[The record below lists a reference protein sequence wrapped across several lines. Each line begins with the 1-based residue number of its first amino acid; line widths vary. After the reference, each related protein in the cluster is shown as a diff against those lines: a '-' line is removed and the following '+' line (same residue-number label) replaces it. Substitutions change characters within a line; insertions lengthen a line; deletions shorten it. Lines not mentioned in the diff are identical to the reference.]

1 MREDTKKAILPPAD
15 ASRSEYCRDTRMNWA
30 MAGIAILAFEIFI
43 AIYVKGGF
51 IRYYLGDVLAAAML
65 YAFGRAA
72 FRLPP
77 KALALAIFV
86 LSLVIE
92 TAQYFKVLEILGIQ
106 NSLLRII
113 FGGTFDWTDII
124 CYAIGCVLA
133 YASENLIGNEH
144 AIYSKIRI
152 FRRKRLPKN
161 FNEILRNGNEKKIK
175 EVFQIRDINATDKDG
190 NTILHML
197 HADKNIKK
205 KDPNSPYAYMGANL
219 IEWIIMQGGDIN
231 AKNKK
236 GETPLRNFMW
246 YVYKNLKPHQKL
258 IIIAHP
264 GYYFYKYAKEM
275 NEVLNTD
282 FSVMCNYIYYM
293 LPRVSKYVINPEQ
306 KLMFGLYHMQLETSG
321 DLDKMT
327 PFIIYNTIPKSPDEE
342 TDVWRRFGKKLK
354 YLYVPEYP
362 TDMEKYDPQEYS
374 KFTYDFWM
382 KFLRQKDS
390 VQYKMI
396 SAAENLYWRWDDDGE
411 YGRWNLWDNEYTDKA
426 AVEVKKYFKLGYRL
440 DELNDDALDKMFY
453 DLRKSWSAED
463 VGKFRYLFVLWL
475 LKNPEPFFE
484 DEI

>member
-1 MREDTKKAILPPAD
+1 
-15 ASRSEYCRDTRMNWA
+15 MNWA
-30 MAGIAILAFEIFI
+30 MMGIAILAFEIFI
-43 AIYVKGGF
+43 AIYVKSGF

-77 KALALAIFV
+77 KILALAVFA

-92 TAQYFKVLEILGIQ
+92 IAQYFKVFEILGVQ
-106 NSLLRII
+106 NSILRII

-124 CYAIGCVLA
+124 CYAIGCALA
-133 YASENLIGNEH
+133 YVSESI
-144 AIYSKIRI
+144 IYDKARLW
-152 FRRKRLPKN
+152 RRKRLPKN
-161 FNEILRNGNEKKIK
+161 FNEILQSGDEEKIK
-175 EVFQIRDINATDKDG
+175 AVFQALDINATDKDG

-197 HADKNIKK
+197 HADKDIKK
-205 KDPNSPYAYMGANL
+205 KDLNSPYVYMGANL

-258 IIIAHP
+258 IIVGKQDYTSWEYMKQAGEIV
-264 GYYFYKYAKEM
+264 
-275 NEVLNTD
+275 NID
-282 FSVMCNYIYYM
+282 FGIMYNYIYNL
-293 LPRVSKYVINPEQ
+293 LPKKSQ
-306 KLMFGLYHMQLETSG
+306 
-321 DLDKMT
+321 
-327 PFIIYNTIPKSPDEE
+327 IYI
-342 TDVWRRFGKKLK
+342 WRRFGKKLE

-396 SAAENLYWRWDDDGE
+396 HAVTNLYWHWDYNGEYGSWILWDDD
-411 YGRWNLWDNEYTDKA
+411 YTDEA
-426 AVEVKKYFKLGYRL
+426 AVEIKKYFKLGNRL
-440 DELNDDALDKMFY
+440 DELNDDVLDKMFY
-453 DLRKSWSAED
+453 DLRKSWRAED
-463 VGKFRYLFVLWL
+463 VGKLRYLFVLWL
-475 LKNPEPFFE
+475 LKNPEPFLE

>member
-1 MREDTKKAILPPAD
+1 MREDTKKAILSPTD
-15 ASRSEYCRDTRMNWA
+15 ASRSEYCWDARMNWA
-30 MAGIAILAFEIFI
+30 MTGIAILAFEIFI
-43 AIYVKGGF
+43 AIYAKDGF

-77 KALALAIFV
+77 KILALAVFT

-92 TAQYFKVLEILGIQ
+92 ITQYFKVLEILGVQ
-106 NSLLRII
+106 NYALWII

-133 YASENLIGNEH
+133 YASENFIGSEH
-144 AIYSKIRI
+144 AIYNEIRI

-161 FNEILRNGNEKKIK
+161 FNEILQSGDDEKVKA
-175 EVFQIRDINATDKDG
+175 VFEIYDINATDKDG

-197 HADKNIKK
+197 HSNKDIKK
-205 KDPNSPYAYMGANL
+205 KGPNSPYAYADANL
-219 IEWIIMQGGDIN
+219 IEWIIIQGGDIN

-236 GETPLRNFMW
+236 GETPLRNFMR
-246 YVYKNLKPHQKL
+246 YVYKILKPHQKL
-258 IIIAHP
+258 VIV
-264 GYYFYKYAKEM
+264 GKQDYASREYIKQAG
-275 NEVLNTD
+275 EVVNID
-282 FSVMCNYIYYM
+282 FGIMYNYIYNL
-293 LPRVSKYVINPEQ
+293 LPEKSQ
-306 KLMFGLYHMQLETSG
+306 
-321 DLDKMT
+321 
-327 PFIIYNTIPKSPDEE
+327 IYI
-342 TDVWRRFGKKLK
+342 WRRFGKRLE

-382 KFLRQKDS
+382 KFLMQKDS

-396 SAAENLYWRWDDDGE
+396 SATENLYWRWDDDGE
-411 YGRWNLWDNEYTDKA
+411 YGRLNLWDDEYTDKA
-426 AVEVKKYFKLGYRL
+426 AIEVKKYFKLGNRL
-440 DELNDDALDKMFY
+440 DELNDDALDEMFY
-453 DLRKSWSAED
+453 DLRKSWRAED
-463 VGKFRYLFVLWL
+463 VGKFKYLFVLWL

>member
-1 MREDTKKAILPPAD
+1 MREDTKKAILSPTD
-15 ASRSEYCRDTRMNWA
+15 ASRSEYCWDARMNWA
-30 MAGIAILAFEIFI
+30 MMGIAILAFEICI
-43 AIYVKGGF
+43 AIYAKDGF

-77 KALALAIFV
+77 KILALAVFT

-92 TAQYFKVLEILGIQ
+92 IAQYFKVLEILGVQ
-106 NSLLRII
+106 NYALWII

-124 CYAIGCVLA
+124 YYAIGCVLA
-133 YASENLIGNEH
+133 YASENFIGSEH
-144 AIYSKIRI
+144 AIYNEIRI

-161 FNEILRNGNEKKIK
+161 FNEILQSGDDEKVKA
-175 EVFQIRDINATDKDG
+175 VFEIYDINATDKDG

-197 HADKNIKK
+197 HANKDIKK
-205 KDPNSPYAYMGANL
+205 KDPNSPYAYVDANL

-258 IIIAHP
+258 VIV
-264 GYYFYKYAKEM
+264 GKQDYASREYIKQAG
-275 NEVLNTD
+275 EVVNID
-282 FSVMCNYIYYM
+282 FGIMYNYIYNL
-293 LPRVSKYVINPEQ
+293 LPEKSQ
-306 KLMFGLYHMQLETSG
+306 
-321 DLDKMT
+321 
-327 PFIIYNTIPKSPDEE
+327 IYI
-342 TDVWRRFGKKLK
+342 WRRFGKRLE

-374 KFTYDFWM
+374 EFTYNFWM

-396 SAAENLYWRWDDDGE
+396 HAATNLYRYWDYNGEYGSWILWDDD
-411 YGRWNLWDNEYTDKA
+411 YTDEA
-426 AVEVKKYFKLGYRL
+426 AAKIKKYFKLGNRL
-440 DELNDDALDKMFY
+440 EELNDDALDEMFY
-453 DLRKSWSAED
+453 DLRKSWHAED

>member
-1 MREDTKKAILPPAD
+1 MREDTKKAILSPTD
-15 ASRSEYCRDTRMNWA
+15 ASRSEYCWDARMNWA
-30 MAGIAILAFEIFI
+30 MTGIAILAFEICI
-43 AIYVKGGF
+43 AIYAKDGF

-77 KALALAIFV
+77 KILALTVFT

-92 TAQYFKVLEILGIQ
+92 ITQYFKVLEILGVQ
-106 NSLLRII
+106 NYALWII

-133 YASENLIGNEH
+133 YASENFIGSEH
-144 AIYSKIRI
+144 AIYNEIRI
-152 FRRKRLPKN
+152 FRRKRLPKK
-161 FNEILRNGNEKKIK
+161 FNEILQSGDDEKVKA
-175 EVFQIRDINATDKDG
+175 VFEIYDINATDKDG

-197 HADKNIKK
+197 HANKDIKK
-205 KDPNSPYAYMGANL
+205 KGPNSPYAYADANL

-258 IIIAHP
+258 VIV
-264 GYYFYKYAKEM
+264 GKQDYASREYIKQAG
-275 NEVLNTD
+275 EVVNID
-282 FSVMCNYIYYM
+282 FGIMYNYIYNL
-293 LPRVSKYVINPEQ
+293 LPEKSQ
-306 KLMFGLYHMQLETSG
+306 
-321 DLDKMT
+321 
-327 PFIIYNTIPKSPDEE
+327 IYI
-342 TDVWRRFGKKLK
+342 WRRFGKRLE

-374 KFTYDFWM
+374 EFTYNFWM

-396 SAAENLYWRWDDDGE
+396 HAATNLYWYWDYNGE
-411 YGRWNLWDNEYTDKA
+411 YGRWNSWDDEYTDKA
-426 AVEVKKYFKLGYRL
+426 AAEIKKYFKLGNRL
-440 DELNDDALDKMFY
+440 EELNDEALDEMFY
-453 DLRKSWSAED
+453 DLRKSWHAED
-463 VGKFRYLFVLWL
+463 VGKLRYLFVLWL

>member
-1 MREDTKKAILPPAD
+1 MREDTKKAILSPTD
-15 ASRSEYCRDTRMNWA
+15 ASRSEYCWDARMNWA
-30 MAGIAILAFEIFI
+30 MTGIAILAFEIFI
-43 AIYVKGGF
+43 AIYAKDGF

-77 KALALAIFV
+77 KILALAVFT

-92 TAQYFKVLEILGIQ
+92 IAQYFKVLEILGVQ
-106 NSLLRII
+106 NYALWII

-133 YASENLIGNEH
+133 YASENFIGSEH
-144 AIYSKIRI
+144 AIYNEIRI

-161 FNEILRNGNEKKIK
+161 FNEILQSGDDEKIK
-175 EVFQIRDINATDKDG
+175 AVFEIYDINATDKDG

-197 HADKNIKK
+197 HVNKDIKEK
-205 KDPNSPYAYMGANL
+205 GPNSPYAYADANL

-236 GETPLRNFMW
+236 GETPLRNFMR

-258 IIIAHP
+258 VIVGKQDYVSREYIKQA
-264 GYYFYKYAKEM
+264 G
-275 NEVLNTD
+275 EVVNID
-282 FSVMCNYIYYM
+282 FGIMYNYIYNL
-293 LPRVSKYVINPEQ
+293 LPEKSQ
-306 KLMFGLYHMQLETSG
+306 
-321 DLDKMT
+321 
-327 PFIIYNTIPKSPDEE
+327 IYI
-342 TDVWRRFGKKLK
+342 WRRFGKRLE

-362 TDMEKYDPQEYS
+362 TDMERYDPQEYS
-374 KFTYDFWM
+374 EFTYNFWM

-396 SAAENLYWRWDDDGE
+396 HAATNLYRYWDYNGE
-411 YGRWNLWDNEYTDKA
+411 YGSWILWDGEYTDKA
-426 AVEVKKYFKLGYRL
+426 AAEIKKYFKLGNRL
-440 DELNDDALDKMFY
+440 EELNDDALDEMFY
-453 DLRKSWSAED
+453 DLRKSWHAED

>member
-1 MREDTKKAILPPAD
+1 MREDTKKAILSPTD
-15 ASRSEYCRDTRMNWA
+15 ASRSEYCWDARMNWA
-30 MAGIAILAFEIFI
+30 MTGIAILAFEIFI
-43 AIYVKGGF
+43 AIYAKDGF

-77 KALALAIFV
+77 KILALAVFT

-92 TAQYFKVLEILGIQ
+92 IAQYFKVLEILGVQ
-106 NSLLRII
+106 NYALWII

-133 YASENLIGNEH
+133 YASENFIGSEH
-144 AIYSKIRI
+144 AIYNEIRI

-161 FNEILRNGNEKKIK
+161 FNEILQSGDDEKIK
-175 EVFQIRDINATDKDG
+175 AVFEIYDINATDKDG

-197 HADKNIKK
+197 HANKDIKK
-205 KDPNSPYAYMGANL
+205 KDPNSPYAYVDANL

-236 GETPLRNFMW
+236 GETPLRNFMR

-258 IIIAHP
+258 VIV
-264 GYYFYKYAKEM
+264 GKQDYASREYIKQAG
-275 NEVLNTD
+275 EVVNID
-282 FSVMCNYIYYM
+282 FGIMYNYIYNL
-293 LPRVSKYVINPEQ
+293 LPEKSQ
-306 KLMFGLYHMQLETSG
+306 
-321 DLDKMT
+321 
-327 PFIIYNTIPKSPDEE
+327 IYI
-342 TDVWRRFGKKLK
+342 WRRFGKRLE

-374 KFTYDFWM
+374 EFTYDFWM

-396 SAAENLYWRWDDDGE
+396 HAATNLYRYWDYNGE
-411 YGRWNLWDNEYTDKA
+411 YGSWILWDGEYTDKA
-426 AVEVKKYFKLGYRL
+426 AAEIKKYFKLGNRL
-440 DELNDDALDKMFY
+440 EELNDDALDEMFY
-453 DLRKSWSAED
+453 DLRKSWHAED

>member
-1 MREDTKKAILPPAD
+1 MREDTKKAILSPTD
-15 ASRSEYCRDTRMNWA
+15 ASRSEYCWDARMNWV
-30 MAGIAILAFEIFI
+30 MIGIAILAFEICI
-43 AIYVKGGF
+43 AIYAKDGF

-77 KALALAIFV
+77 KILALAVFTI
-86 LSLVIE
+86 SLVIE
-92 TAQYFKVLEILGIQ
+92 IAQYFKVLEILGVQ
-106 NSLLRII
+106 NYALWII

-133 YASENLIGNEH
+133 YVSENFIGSEH
-144 AIYSKIRI
+144 AIYNEIRI

-161 FNEILRNGNEKKIK
+161 FNEILQSGDNEKIK
-175 EVFQIRDINATDKDG
+175 AVFEIYDINATDKDG

-197 HADKNIKK
+197 HANKDIKK
-205 KDPNSPYAYMGANL
+205 KDPNSPYAYADANL
-219 IEWIIMQGGDIN
+219 IEWIIMQGGNIN

-258 IIIAHP
+258 VIVGKQDYTSREYIKQA
-264 GYYFYKYAKEM
+264 G
-275 NEVLNTD
+275 EVVNID
-282 FSVMCNYIYYM
+282 FGIMYNYIYNL
-293 LPRVSKYVINPEQ
+293 LPEKSQ
-306 KLMFGLYHMQLETSG
+306 
-321 DLDKMT
+321 
-327 PFIIYNTIPKSPDEE
+327 IYI
-342 TDVWRRFGKKLK
+342 WRRFGKRLE

-374 KFTYDFWM
+374 EFTYDFWM

-396 SAAENLYWRWDDDGE
+396 HAATNLYWYWDYNGE
-411 YGRWNLWDNEYTDKA
+411 YGRWNSWDDEYTDKA
-426 AVEVKKYFKLGYRL
+426 AAEIKKYFKLGNRL
-440 DELNDDALDKMFY
+440 EELNDEALDKMFY
-453 DLRKSWSAED
+453 NLRKSWHAED
-463 VGKFRYLFVLWL
+463 VGKLRYLFVLWL
-475 LKNPEPFFE
+475 LKNPEPFFQ

>member
-1 MREDTKKAILPPAD
+1 MREDTKKAILSPTD
-15 ASRSEYCRDTRMNWA
+15 ASRSEYCWDARMNWA
-30 MAGIAILAFEIFI
+30 MTGIAILAFEICI
-43 AIYVKGGF
+43 AIYAKDGF
-51 IRYYLGDVLAAAML
+51 IRYYIGDVLVAAML

-77 KALALAIFV
+77 KILALAVFT

-92 TAQYFKVLEILGIQ
+92 ISQYFKVLEILGVQ
-106 NSLLRII
+106 NYALWII

-124 CYAIGCVLA
+124 CYAIGCFLA
-133 YASENLIGNEH
+133 YASENFIGSEH
-144 AIYSKIRI
+144 AIYNEIRI

-161 FNEILRNGNEKKIK
+161 FNEILQSGDDEKIK
-175 EVFQIRDINATDKDG
+175 AVFEIYDINATDKDG

-197 HADKNIKK
+197 HANKDIKK
-205 KDPNSPYAYMGANL
+205 KGPNSPYAYADANL

-258 IIIAHP
+258 VIV
-264 GYYFYKYAKEM
+264 GKQDYASREYIKQAG
-275 NEVLNTD
+275 EVVNID
-282 FSVMCNYIYYM
+282 FGIMYNYIYNL
-293 LPRVSKYVINPEQ
+293 LPEKSQ
-306 KLMFGLYHMQLETSG
+306 
-321 DLDKMT
+321 
-327 PFIIYNTIPKSPDEE
+327 IYI
-342 TDVWRRFGKKLK
+342 WRRFGKRLE

-374 KFTYDFWM
+374 EFTYDFWM

-396 SAAENLYWRWDDDGE
+396 HAATNLYRYWDYNGE
-411 YGRWNLWDNEYTDKA
+411 YGRSWDDEYTDKA
-426 AVEVKKYFKLGYRL
+426 AVEIKKYFKLGNRL
-440 DELNDDALDKMFY
+440 EELNDDALDKMFY
-453 DLRKSWSAED
+453 NLRKSWHAED
-463 VGKFRYLFVLWL
+463 VGKLRYLFVLWL

>member
-1 MREDTKKAILPPAD
+1 MREDTKKAILSPTD
-15 ASRSEYCRDTRMNWA
+15 ASRSEYCWDARMNWA
-30 MAGIAILAFEIFI
+30 MTGIAILAFEIFI
-43 AIYVKGGF
+43 AIYAKDGF

-77 KALALAIFV
+77 KILALAVFT

-92 TAQYFKVLEILGIQ
+92 IAQYFKVLEILGVQ
-106 NSLLRII
+106 NYALWII

-133 YASENLIGNEH
+133 YASENFIGSEH
-144 AIYSKIRI
+144 AIYNEIRI

-161 FNEILRNGNEKKIK
+161 FNEILQSGDDEKIK
-175 EVFQIRDINATDKDG
+175 AVFEIYDINATDKDG

-197 HADKNIKK
+197 HANKDIKK
-205 KDPNSPYAYMGANL
+205 KGPNSPYAYADANL

-236 GETPLRNFMW
+236 GETPLRNFMR

-258 IIIAHP
+258 VIV
-264 GYYFYKYAKEM
+264 GKQDYASREYIKQAA
-275 NEVLNTD
+275 EVVNID
-282 FSVMCNYIYYM
+282 FGIMYNYIYNL
-293 LPRVSKYVINPEQ
+293 LPEKSQ
-306 KLMFGLYHMQLETSG
+306 
-321 DLDKMT
+321 
-327 PFIIYNTIPKSPDEE
+327 IYI
-342 TDVWRRFGKKLK
+342 WRRFGKRLE

-362 TDMEKYDPQEYS
+362 TDMERYDPQEYS
-374 KFTYDFWM
+374 EFTYNFWM

-396 SAAENLYWRWDDDGE
+396 HAATNLYRYWDYNGE
-411 YGRWNLWDNEYTDKA
+411 YGRSWDDEYTDKA
-426 AVEVKKYFKLGYRL
+426 AVEIKKYFKLGNRL
-440 DELNDDALDKMFY
+440 EELNDEALDKMFY
-453 DLRKSWSAED
+453 DLRKSWHAED
-463 VGKFRYLFVLWL
+463 VGKLRYLFVLWL

>member
-1 MREDTKKAILPPAD
+1 MVKLREDTKKAILSPTD
-15 ASRSEYCRDTRMNWA
+15 ASRSEYCWDARMNWA
-30 MAGIAILAFEIFI
+30 MTGIAILAFEIFI
-43 AIYVKGGF
+43 AIYAKDGF
-51 IRYYLGDVLAAAML
+51 TRYYLGDVLAAAML

-77 KALALAIFV
+77 KILALAVFT

-92 TAQYFKVLEILGIQ
+92 IVQYFKVLEILGVQ
-106 NSLLRII
+106 NYALWII

-133 YASENLIGNEH
+133 YVSENFIGSEH
-144 AIYSKIRI
+144 AIYNEIRI

-161 FNEILRNGNEKKIK
+161 FNEILQSGNNEKIK
-175 EVFQIRDINATDKDG
+175 AVFEIYDINATDKDG

-197 HADKNIKK
+197 HANKDIKK
-205 KDPNSPYAYMGANL
+205 KDPNSPYAYADANL
-219 IEWIIMQGGDIN
+219 IEWIIMQGGNIN

-258 IIIAHP
+258 VIVGKQDYTSREYIKQA
-264 GYYFYKYAKEM
+264 G
-275 NEVLNTD
+275 EVVNID
-282 FSVMCNYIYYM
+282 FGIMYNYIYNL
-293 LPRVSKYVINPEQ
+293 LPEKSK
-306 KLMFGLYHMQLETSG
+306 
-321 DLDKMT
+321 
-327 PFIIYNTIPKSPDEE
+327 IYI
-342 TDVWRRFGKKLK
+342 WRRFGKRLE

-374 KFTYDFWM
+374 EFTYNFWM

-396 SAAENLYWRWDDDGE
+396 HAATNLYRYWDYNGE
-411 YGRWNLWDNEYTDKA
+411 YGRSWDDEYTDKA
-426 AVEVKKYFKLGYRL
+426 AVEIKKYFKLGNRL
-440 DELNDDALDKMFY
+440 EELNDDALDKMFY
-453 DLRKSWSAED
+453 NLRKSWHAED
-463 VGKFRYLFVLWL
+463 VGKLRYLFVLWL

-484 DEI
+484 D

>member
-1 MREDTKKAILPPAD
+1 MREDTKKAILSPTD
-15 ASRSEYCRDTRMNWA
+15 ASRSEYCWDARMNWA
-30 MAGIAILAFEIFI
+30 MMGIAILAFEICI
-43 AIYVKGGF
+43 AIYAKDGF

-77 KALALAIFV
+77 KILALAVFT

-92 TAQYFKVLEILGIQ
+92 IAQYFKVLEILGVQ
-106 NSLLRII
+106 NYALWII

-133 YASENLIGNEH
+133 YVSENFIGSEH
-144 AIYSKIRI
+144 AIYNEIRI

-161 FNEILRNGNEKKIK
+161 FNEILQSGDDEKIK
-175 EVFQIRDINATDKDG
+175 AVFEIYDINATDKDG

-197 HADKNIKK
+197 HANKDIKK
-205 KDPNSPYAYMGANL
+205 KDPNSPYAYADANL
-219 IEWIIMQGGDIN
+219 IEWIIMQGGNIN

-258 IIIAHP
+258 VIV
-264 GYYFYKYAKEM
+264 GKQDYASREYIKQAG
-275 NEVLNTD
+275 EVVNID
-282 FSVMCNYIYYM
+282 FGIMYNYIYNL
-293 LPRVSKYVINPEQ
+293 LPEKSQ
-306 KLMFGLYHMQLETSG
+306 
-321 DLDKMT
+321 
-327 PFIIYNTIPKSPDEE
+327 IYI
-342 TDVWRRFGKKLK
+342 WRRFGKRLE

-362 TDMEKYDPQEYS
+362 TDMEKYDPQEYNE
-374 KFTYDFWM
+374 FTYDFWM

-396 SAAENLYWRWDDDGE
+396 HAATNLYWYWDYNGE
-411 YGRWNLWDNEYTDKA
+411 YGRWNSWDDEYTDKA
-426 AVEVKKYFKLGYRL
+426 AAEIKKYFKLGNRL
-440 DELNDDALDKMFY
+440 EELNDEALDKMFY
-453 DLRKSWSAED
+453 NLRKSWHAED
-463 VGKFRYLFVLWL
+463 VGKLRYLFVLWL
-475 LKNPEPFFE
+475 LKNPEPFFQ

>member
-1 MREDTKKAILPPAD
+1 MREDTKKAILSPTD
-15 ASRSEYCRDTRMNWA
+15 ASRSEYCWDARMNWA
-30 MAGIAILAFEIFI
+30 MTGIAILAFEIFI
-43 AIYVKGGF
+43 AIYAKDGF

-77 KALALAIFV
+77 KILALAV
-86 LSLVIE
+86 LTISLVIE
-92 TAQYFKVLEILGIQ
+92 IAQYFKVLEILGVQ
-106 NSLLRII
+106 NSILRII

-124 CYAIGCVLA
+124 CYAIGCVSA
-133 YASENLIGNEH
+133 YASENFIGSEH
-144 AIYSKIRI
+144 ATYNEIRI

-161 FNEILRNGNEKKIK
+161 FNEILQSGDDEKIK
-175 EVFQIRDINATDKDG
+175 AVFEIYDINATDKDG

-197 HADKNIKK
+197 HANKDIKK
-205 KDPNSPYAYMGANL
+205 KDPNSPYAYADANL

-258 IIIAHP
+258 VIVGKQDYTSREYIKQA
-264 GYYFYKYAKEM
+264 G
-275 NEVLNTD
+275 EVVNID
-282 FSVMCNYIYYM
+282 FGIMYNYIYNL
-293 LPRVSKYVINPEQ
+293 LPEKSQ
-306 KLMFGLYHMQLETSG
+306 
-321 DLDKMT
+321 
-327 PFIIYNTIPKSPDEE
+327 IYI
-342 TDVWRRFGKKLK
+342 WRRFGKRLE

-374 KFTYDFWM
+374 EFTYNFWM

-396 SAAENLYWRWDDDGE
+396 HVATNLYRYWDYNGE
-411 YGRWNLWDNEYTDKA
+411 YGRWNSWDDEYTDKA
-426 AVEVKKYFKLGYRL
+426 AVEIKKYFKLGNRL
-440 DELNDDALDKMFY
+440 EELNDDALDEMFY
-453 DLRKSWSAED
+453 DLRKSWHAED

>member
-1 MREDTKKAILPPAD
+1 MREDTKKAILSPTD
-15 ASRSEYCRDTRMNWA
+15 ASRSEYCWDARMNWA
-30 MAGIAILAFEIFI
+30 MTGIAILAFEIFI
-43 AIYVKGGF
+43 AIYAKDGF
-51 IRYYLGDVLAAAML
+51 IRYYLGDVLAAVML

-77 KALALAIFV
+77 KILALAVFT

-92 TAQYFKVLEILGIQ
+92 ITQYFKVLEILGVQ
-106 NSLLRII
+106 NYALWII

-133 YASENLIGNEH
+133 YASENFIGSEH
-144 AIYSKIRI
+144 AIYNEIRI

-161 FNEILRNGNEKKIK
+161 FNEILQSGDDEKIK
-175 EVFQIRDINATDKDG
+175 AVFEIYDINATDKDG

-197 HADKNIKK
+197 HANKDIKK
-205 KDPNSPYAYMGANL
+205 KGPNSPYAYADANL

-236 GETPLRNFMW
+236 GETPLRNFMR

-258 IIIAHP
+258 VIV
-264 GYYFYKYAKEM
+264 GKQDYASREYIKQAG
-275 NEVLNTD
+275 EVVNID
-282 FSVMCNYIYYM
+282 FGIMYNYIYNL
-293 LPRVSKYVINPEQ
+293 LPEKSQ
-306 KLMFGLYHMQLETSG
+306 
-321 DLDKMT
+321 
-327 PFIIYNTIPKSPDEE
+327 IYI
-342 TDVWRRFGKKLK
+342 WRRFGKRLE

-374 KFTYDFWM
+374 EFTYDFWM

-396 SAAENLYWRWDDDGE
+396 HAATNLYWYWDYNGE
-411 YGRWNLWDNEYTDKA
+411 YGRWNLWDDEYTDKA
-426 AVEVKKYFKLGYRL
+426 AAEIKKYFKLGNRL
-440 DELNDDALDKMFY
+440 EELNDDALDKMFY
-453 DLRKSWSAED
+453 DLRKSWHAED

>member
-1 MREDTKKAILPPAD
+1 MVKLREDTKKAILSPTD
-15 ASRSEYCRDTRMNWA
+15 ASRSEYSWDARMNWA
-30 MAGIAILAFEIFI
+30 MTGIAILAFEICI
-43 AIYVKGGF
+43 AIYAKDGF

-77 KALALAIFV
+77 KILALAAFT

-92 TAQYFKVLEILGIQ
+92 ITQYFKVLEILGVQ
-106 NSLLRII
+106 NYALWII

-133 YASENLIGNEH
+133 YASENFIGSEH
-144 AIYSKIRI
+144 AIYNEIRI
-152 FRRKRLPKN
+152 FRRKRLPKK
-161 FNEILRNGNEKKIK
+161 FNEILQSGDNEKIK
-175 EVFQIRDINATDKDG
+175 AVFEIYNINATDKDG

-197 HADKNIKK
+197 HVNKDIKK
-205 KDPNSPYAYMGANL
+205 KGPNSPYAYADANL

-236 GETPLRNFMW
+236 GETPLRNFMR

-258 IIIAHP
+258 VIV
-264 GYYFYKYAKEM
+264 GKQDYASREYIKQAG
-275 NEVLNTD
+275 EVVNID
-282 FSVMCNYIYYM
+282 FGIMYNYIYNL
-293 LPRVSKYVINPEQ
+293 LPEKSQ
-306 KLMFGLYHMQLETSG
+306 
-321 DLDKMT
+321 
-327 PFIIYNTIPKSPDEE
+327 IYI
-342 TDVWRRFGKKLK
+342 WRRFGKRLE

-374 KFTYDFWM
+374 EFTYDFWM

-396 SAAENLYWRWDDDGE
+396 HAATNLYWYWDYNGE
-411 YGRWNLWDNEYTDKA
+411 YGRWNLWDDEYTDKA
-426 AVEVKKYFKLGYRL
+426 AIEVKKYFKLGNRL
-440 DELNDDALDKMFY
+440 DELNDDALDEMFY
-453 DLRKSWSAED
+453 DLRKSWHAED

>member
-1 MREDTKKAILPPAD
+1 MREDTKKAILSPTD
-15 ASRSEYCRDTRMNWA
+15 ASRSVYCWDARMNWA
-30 MAGIAILAFEIFI
+30 MTGVAILAFEICI
-43 AIYVKGGF
+43 AIYAKDGF

-77 KALALAIFV
+77 KILALAVFT

-92 TAQYFKVLEILGIQ
+92 ITQYFKVLEILGVQ
-106 NSLLRII
+106 NYALWII

-133 YASENLIGNEH
+133 YASENFIGSEH
-144 AIYSKIRI
+144 AIYNEIRI

-161 FNEILRNGNEKKIK
+161 FNEILQSGDDEKIK
-175 EVFQIRDINATDKDG
+175 AVFEVYDINATDKDG

-197 HADKNIKK
+197 HANKDIKK
-205 KDPNSPYAYMGANL
+205 KDPNSPYAYADANL
-219 IEWIIMQGGDIN
+219 IEWIIMQGGNIN

-236 GETPLRNFMW
+236 GETPLRNFMR

-258 IIIAHP
+258 VIVGKQDYTSREYIKQA
-264 GYYFYKYAKEM
+264 G
-275 NEVLNTD
+275 EVVNID
-282 FSVMCNYIYYM
+282 FGIMYNYIYNL
-293 LPRVSKYVINPEQ
+293 LPEKSQ
-306 KLMFGLYHMQLETSG
+306 
-321 DLDKMT
+321 
-327 PFIIYNTIPKSPDEE
+327 IYI
-342 TDVWRRFGKKLK
+342 WRRFGKMLE

-374 KFTYDFWM
+374 EFTYNFWM

-396 SAAENLYWRWDDDGE
+396 HAATNLYWYWDYNGE
-411 YGRWNLWDNEYTDKA
+411 YGSWILWDGEYTDKA
-426 AVEVKKYFKLGYRL
+426 AAEIKKYFKLGNRL
-440 DELNDDALDKMFY
+440 EELNDEALDKMFY
-453 DLRKSWSAED
+453 DLRKSWHAED

>member
-1 MREDTKKAILPPAD
+1 MREDTKKAILSPTD
-15 ASRSEYCRDTRMNWA
+15 ASRSEYCWDARMNWA
-30 MAGIAILAFEIFI
+30 MTGIAILAFEIFI
-43 AIYVKGGF
+43 AIYAKDGF
-51 IRYYLGDVLAAAML
+51 IRYYLGDALAAAML

-77 KALALAIFV
+77 KILALAVFT

-92 TAQYFKVLEILGIQ
+92 ITQYFKVLEILGVQ
-106 NSLLRII
+106 NYALWII

-133 YASENLIGNEH
+133 YASENFIGSEH
-144 AIYSKIRI
+144 AIYNEIRI

-161 FNEILRNGNEKKIK
+161 FNEILQSGDDEKIK
-175 EVFQIRDINATDKDG
+175 AVFEICDINATDKDG

-197 HADKNIKK
+197 HANKDIKK
-205 KDPNSPYAYMGANL
+205 KGPNSPYAYADANL

-236 GETPLRNFMW
+236 GETPLRNFMR

-258 IIIAHP
+258 VIVGKQDYTSREYIKQA
-264 GYYFYKYAKEM
+264 G
-275 NEVLNTD
+275 EVVNID
-282 FSVMCNYIYYM
+282 FGIMYNYIYNL
-293 LPRVSKYVINPEQ
+293 LPEKSK
-306 KLMFGLYHMQLETSG
+306 
-321 DLDKMT
+321 
-327 PFIIYNTIPKSPDEE
+327 IYI
-342 TDVWRRFGKKLK
+342 WRRFGKRLE

-374 KFTYDFWM
+374 EFTYNFWM

-396 SAAENLYWRWDDDGE
+396 HAATNLYRYWDYNGE
-411 YGRWNLWDNEYTDKA
+411 YGRSWDDEYTDKA
-426 AVEVKKYFKLGYRL
+426 AVEIKKYFKLGNRL
-440 DELNDDALDKMFY
+440 EELNDDALDKMFY
-453 DLRKSWSAED
+453 NLRKSWHVED
-463 VGKFRYLFVLWL
+463 VGKLRYLFVLWL

>member
-1 MREDTKKAILPPAD
+1 MREDTKKAILSPTD
-15 ASRSEYCRDTRMNWA
+15 ASRSEYCWDARMNWA
-30 MAGIAILAFEIFI
+30 MMGIAILAFEICI
-43 AIYVKGGF
+43 AIYAKDGF

-77 KALALAIFV
+77 KILALAVFT

-92 TAQYFKVLEILGIQ
+92 ISQYFKVLEILGVQ
-106 NSLLRII
+106 NYALWII

-133 YASENLIGNEH
+133 YASENFIGSEH
-144 AIYSKIRI
+144 AIYNEIRI

-161 FNEILRNGNEKKIK
+161 FNEILQSGDDEKIK
-175 EVFQIRDINATDKDG
+175 AVFKIYDINATDKDG

-197 HADKNIKK
+197 HVNKDIKK
-205 KDPNSPYAYMGANL
+205 KGPNSPYAYADANL

-258 IIIAHP
+258 VIVGKQDYTSREYIKQA
-264 GYYFYKYAKEM
+264 G
-275 NEVLNTD
+275 EVVNID
-282 FSVMCNYIYYM
+282 FGIMYNYIYNL
-293 LPRVSKYVINPEQ
+293 LPEKSQ
-306 KLMFGLYHMQLETSG
+306 
-321 DLDKMT
+321 
-327 PFIIYNTIPKSPDEE
+327 IYI
-342 TDVWRRFGKKLK
+342 WRRFGKRLE

-374 KFTYDFWM
+374 EFTYDFWM

-396 SAAENLYWRWDDDGE
+396 HAATNLYWYWDYNGE
-411 YGRWNLWDNEYTDKA
+411 YGSWILWDGEYTDKA
-426 AVEVKKYFKLGYRL
+426 AAEIKKYFKLGNRL
-440 DELNDDALDKMFY
+440 EELNDEALDKMFY
-453 DLRKSWSAED
+453 NLRKSWHAED
-463 VGKFRYLFVLWL
+463 VGKLRYLFVLWL

>member
-1 MREDTKKAILPPAD
+1 MREDTKKAILSPTD
-15 ASRSEYCRDTRMNWA
+15 ASRSEYCWDARMNWA
-30 MAGIAILAFEIFI
+30 MTGIAILAFEIFI
-43 AIYVKGGF
+43 AIYAKDGF

-65 YAFGRAA
+65 YAFGRVA

-77 KALALAIFV
+77 KILALAVFT

-92 TAQYFKVLEILGIQ
+92 IAQYFKVLEILGVQ
-106 NSLLRII
+106 NYALWII

-133 YASENLIGNEH
+133 YASENFIGSEH
-144 AIYSKIRI
+144 AIYNEIRI

-161 FNEILRNGNEKKIK
+161 FNEILQSGDDEKIK
-175 EVFQIRDINATDKDG
+175 AVFEIYDINATDKDD

-197 HADKNIKK
+197 HANKYIKK
-205 KDPNSPYAYMGANL
+205 KGPNSPYAYADANL

-258 IIIAHP
+258 VIVGKQDYTSREYIKQA
-264 GYYFYKYAKEM
+264 G
-275 NEVLNTD
+275 EVVNID
-282 FSVMCNYIYYM
+282 FGIMYNYIYNL
-293 LPRVSKYVINPEQ
+293 LPEKSK
-306 KLMFGLYHMQLETSG
+306 
-321 DLDKMT
+321 
-327 PFIIYNTIPKSPDEE
+327 IYI
-342 TDVWRRFGKKLK
+342 WRRFGKRLE

-374 KFTYDFWM
+374 EFTYNFWM

-396 SAAENLYWRWDDDGE
+396 HVATNLYWYWDYNGE
-411 YGRWNLWDNEYTDKA
+411 YGRWNSWDDEYTDKA
-426 AVEVKKYFKLGYRL
+426 AAEIKKYFKLGNRL
-440 DELNDDALDKMFY
+440 EELNDDALDKMFY
-453 DLRKSWSAED
+453 NLRKSWHAED

>member
-1 MREDTKKAILPPAD
+1 MREDTKKAILSPTD
-15 ASRSEYCRDTRMNWA
+15 ASRSEYSWDARMNWA
-30 MAGIAILAFEIFI
+30 MTGIAILAFEICI
-43 AIYVKGGF
+43 AIYAKDGF

-77 KALALAIFV
+77 KILALAAFT

-92 TAQYFKVLEILGIQ
+92 ITQYFKVLEILGVQ
-106 NSLLRII
+106 NYALWII

-133 YASENLIGNEH
+133 YASENFIGSEH
-144 AIYSKIRI
+144 AIYNEIRI
-152 FRRKRLPKN
+152 FRRKRLPKK
-161 FNEILRNGNEKKIK
+161 FNEILQSGDNEKIK
-175 EVFQIRDINATDKDG
+175 AVFEIYNINATDKDG

-197 HADKNIKK
+197 HVNKDIKK
-205 KDPNSPYAYMGANL
+205 KGPNSPYAYADANL

-236 GETPLRNFMW
+236 GETPLRNFMR

-258 IIIAHP
+258 VIVGKQDHASREYIKQA
-264 GYYFYKYAKEM
+264 G
-275 NEVLNTD
+275 EVVNID
-282 FSVMCNYIYYM
+282 FGIMYNYIYNL
-293 LPRVSKYVINPEQ
+293 LPEKSQ
-306 KLMFGLYHMQLETSG
+306 
-321 DLDKMT
+321 
-327 PFIIYNTIPKSPDEE
+327 IYI
-342 TDVWRRFGKKLK
+342 WRRFGKRLE

-374 KFTYDFWM
+374 EFTYDFWM

-396 SAAENLYWRWDDDGE
+396 HAVTNLYRYWDYNGEYGSWILWDDD
-411 YGRWNLWDNEYTDKA
+411 YTDEA
-426 AVEVKKYFKLGYRL
+426 AAEIKKYFKLGNRL
-440 DELNDDALDKMFY
+440 EELNDDALDEMFY
-453 DLRKSWSAED
+453 DLRKSWHAED

>member
-1 MREDTKKAILPPAD
+1 MREDTKKAILSPTD
-15 ASRSEYCRDTRMNWA
+15 ASRSEYCWDARMNWA
-30 MAGIAILAFEIFI
+30 MTGIAILAFEIFI
-43 AIYVKGGF
+43 AIYAKDGF

-77 KALALAIFV
+77 KILALAVFT

-92 TAQYFKVLEILGIQ
+92 ITQYFKVLEILGVQ
-106 NSLLRII
+106 NYALWII

-133 YASENLIGNEH
+133 YVSENFIGSEHTIYNE
-144 AIYSKIRI
+144 IRI

-161 FNEILRNGNEKKIK
+161 FNEILQSGDDEKIK
-175 EVFQIRDINATDKDG
+175 AVFEIYDINATDKDG

-197 HADKNIKK
+197 HANKDIKK
-205 KDPNSPYAYMGANL
+205 KDPNSPYAYADANL
-219 IEWIIMQGGDIN
+219 IEWIIMQGGNIN

-236 GETPLRNFMW
+236 GKTPLRNFMR

-258 IIIAHP
+258 VIVGKQDYTSREYIKQA
-264 GYYFYKYAKEM
+264 G
-275 NEVLNTD
+275 EVVNID
-282 FSVMCNYIYYM
+282 FGIMYNYIYNL
-293 LPRVSKYVINPEQ
+293 LPEKSQ
-306 KLMFGLYHMQLETSG
+306 
-321 DLDKMT
+321 
-327 PFIIYNTIPKSPDEE
+327 IYI
-342 TDVWRRFGKKLK
+342 WRRFGKRLE

-374 KFTYDFWM
+374 EFTYNFWM

-396 SAAENLYWRWDDDGE
+396 HAATNLYWYWDYNGE
-411 YGRWNLWDNEYTDKA
+411 YGRWNSWDDEYTDKA
-426 AVEVKKYFKLGYRL
+426 AAEIKKYFKLGNRL
-440 DELNDDALDKMFY
+440 EELNDDALDKMFY
-453 DLRKSWSAED
+453 DLRKSWHAED
-463 VGKFRYLFVLWL
+463 VGKLRYLFVLWL

>member
-1 MREDTKKAILPPAD
+1 
-15 ASRSEYCRDTRMNWA
+15 MNWA
-30 MAGIAILAFEIFI
+30 MTGIAILAFEIFI
-43 AIYVKGGF
+43 AIYAKGGF
-51 IRYYLGDVLAAAML
+51 IRYYLGDVLVAAML

-77 KALALAIFV
+77 KALALVIFT

-92 TAQYFKVLEILGIQ
+92 TAQYFKVLEILGVQ
-106 NSLLRII
+106 NSILRII
-113 FGGTFDWTDII
+113 FGGTFDWTDFI
-124 CYAIGCVLA
+124 CYAIGCALA
-133 YASENLIGNEH
+133 YASESI
-144 AIYSKIRI
+144 IYDKVRLW
-152 FRRKRLPKN
+152 RRKRLPKN
-161 FNEILRNGNEKKIK
+161 FNEILQSGNEKKIK
-175 EVFQIRDINATDKDG
+175 EVFQTRDINATDKDG

-197 HADKNIKK
+197 HADKDIKK

-258 IIIAHP
+258 IIVGNQ
-264 GYYFYKYAKEM
+264 GYASSVYVEQV
-275 NEVLNTD
+275 NEVVNID
-282 FSVMCNYIYYM
+282 FGIMYNYIYNL
-293 LPRVSKYVINPEQ
+293 LPEKSR
-306 KLMFGLYHMQLETSG
+306 
-321 DLDKMT
+321 
-327 PFIIYNTIPKSPDEE
+327 IY
-342 TDVWRRFGKKLK
+342 VWRRFGKKLE

-396 SAAENLYWRWDDDGE
+396 HAVTNLYWHWDYNGEYGSWILWDDD
-411 YGRWNLWDNEYTDKA
+411 YTDEA
-426 AVEVKKYFKLGYRL
+426 AAEIKKYFKLGNRL
-440 DELNDDALDKMFY
+440 DELNDDALDEMFY
-453 DLRKSWSAED
+453 DLRKSWHAED
-463 VGKFRYLFVLWL
+463 VGKLRYLFVLWL

>member
-1 MREDTKKAILPPAD
+1 MREDTKKAILSPTD
-15 ASRSEYCRDTRMNWA
+15 ASRSEYCWDARMNWA
-30 MAGIAILAFEIFI
+30 MTGIAILAFEIFI
-43 AIYVKGGF
+43 AIYAKDGF

-77 KALALAIFV
+77 KILALAVFT

-92 TAQYFKVLEILGIQ
+92 IAQYFKVLEILGVQ
-106 NSLLRII
+106 NYALWII

-133 YASENLIGNEH
+133 YASENFIGSEH
-144 AIYSKIRI
+144 AIYNEIRI

-161 FNEILRNGNEKKIK
+161 FNEILQSGDNEKIK
-175 EVFQIRDINATDKDG
+175 AVFEIYDINATDKDG

-197 HADKNIKK
+197 HVNKDIKK
-205 KDPNSPYAYMGANL
+205 KGPNSPYAYADANL

-236 GETPLRNFMW
+236 GETPLRNFMR

-258 IIIAHP
+258 VIV
-264 GYYFYKYAKEM
+264 GKQDYASREYIKQAG
-275 NEVLNTD
+275 EVVNVD
-282 FSVMCNYIYYM
+282 FGIMYNYIYNL
-293 LPRVSKYVINPEQ
+293 LPEKSQ
-306 KLMFGLYHMQLETSG
+306 
-321 DLDKMT
+321 
-327 PFIIYNTIPKSPDEE
+327 IYI
-342 TDVWRRFGKKLK
+342 WRRFGKRLE

-362 TDMEKYDPQEYS
+362 TDMERYDPQEYS
-374 KFTYDFWM
+374 EFTYDFWM

-396 SAAENLYWRWDDDGE
+396 HAATNLYRYWDYNGE
-411 YGRWNLWDNEYTDKA
+411 YGSWILWDGEYTDKA
-426 AVEVKKYFKLGYRL
+426 AAEIKKYFKLGNRL
-440 DELNDDALDKMFY
+440 EELNDEALDKMFY
-453 DLRKSWSAED
+453 NLRTSWHAED

>member
-1 MREDTKKAILPPAD
+1 MREDTKKAILSPTD
-15 ASRSEYCRDTRMNWA
+15 ASRSEYCWDARMNWA
-30 MAGIAILAFEIFI
+30 MTGIAILAFEIFI
-43 AIYVKGGF
+43 AIYAKDGF

-77 KALALAIFV
+77 KILALAVFT

-92 TAQYFKVLEILGIQ
+92 IAQYFKVLEILGVQ
-106 NSLLRII
+106 NYALWII

-133 YASENLIGNEH
+133 YASENFIGSEH
-144 AIYSKIRI
+144 AIYNEIRI

-161 FNEILRNGNEKKIK
+161 FNEILQSGDDEKIK
-175 EVFQIRDINATDKDG
+175 AVFEIYDINATDKDG

-197 HADKNIKK
+197 HANKDIKK
-205 KDPNSPYAYMGANL
+205 KDPNSPYAYADANL

-236 GETPLRNFMW
+236 GETPLRNFMR

-258 IIIAHP
+258 VII
-264 GYYFYKYAKEM
+264 GKQDYASREYIKQAG
-275 NEVLNTD
+275 EVVNVD
-282 FSVMCNYIYYM
+282 FGIMYNYIYNL
-293 LPRVSKYVINPEQ
+293 LPEKSQ
-306 KLMFGLYHMQLETSG
+306 
-321 DLDKMT
+321 
-327 PFIIYNTIPKSPDEE
+327 IYI
-342 TDVWRRFGKKLK
+342 WRRFGKMLE

-362 TDMEKYDPQEYS
+362 TDMEKYDPQEYNE
-374 KFTYDFWM
+374 FTYDFWM

-396 SAAENLYWRWDDDGE
+396 HAATNLYRYWDYNGE
-411 YGRWNLWDNEYTDKA
+411 YGSWILWDGEYTDKA
-426 AVEVKKYFKLGYRL
+426 AAEIKKYFKLGNRL
-440 DELNDDALDKMFY
+440 EELNDDALDKMFY
-453 DLRKSWSAED
+453 DLRKSWHAED

>member
-1 MREDTKKAILPPAD
+1 MREDTKKAILSSTN
-15 ASRSEYCRDTRMNWA
+15 ASRSEYCWDARMNWA
-30 MAGIAILAFEIFI
+30 MTGIAILAFEICI
-43 AIYVKGGF
+43 AIYAKDGF

-77 KALALAIFV
+77 KILALAVFT

-92 TAQYFKVLEILGIQ
+92 ITQYFKVLEILGVQ
-106 NSLLRII
+106 NYALWII

-133 YASENLIGNEH
+133 YASENFIGSEH
-144 AIYSKIRI
+144 AIYNEIRI
-152 FRRKRLPKN
+152 FRRKRLPKK
-161 FNEILRNGNEKKIK
+161 FNEILQSDDDEKIK
-175 EVFQIRDINATDKDG
+175 AVFEIYDINATDKDG
-190 NTILHML
+190 NTVLHML
-197 HADKNIKK
+197 HANKDIKK
-205 KDPNSPYAYMGANL
+205 KGPNSPYAYADANL

-258 IIIAHP
+258 VIVGKQDHASREYIKQA
-264 GYYFYKYAKEM
+264 G
-275 NEVLNTD
+275 EVVNID
-282 FSVMCNYIYYM
+282 FGIMYNYIYNL
-293 LPRVSKYVINPEQ
+293 LPEKSQ
-306 KLMFGLYHMQLETSG
+306 
-321 DLDKMT
+321 
-327 PFIIYNTIPKSPDEE
+327 IYI
-342 TDVWRRFGKKLK
+342 WRRFGKRLE

-374 KFTYDFWM
+374 EFTYNFWM
-382 KFLRQKDS
+382 KFSRQKDS

-396 SAAENLYWRWDDDGE
+396 HAVTNLYRYWDYNGEYGSWILWDDD
-411 YGRWNLWDNEYTDKA
+411 YTDEA
-426 AVEVKKYFKLGYRL
+426 AAEIKKYFKLGNRL
-440 DELNDDALDKMFY
+440 EELNDEALDEMFY
-453 DLRKSWSAED
+453 DLRKSWHAED
-463 VGKFRYLFVLWL
+463 VGKLRYLFVLWL

>member
-1 MREDTKKAILPPAD
+1 
-15 ASRSEYCRDTRMNWA
+15 MNWA

-106 NSLLRII
+106 NSSLRII

-161 FNEILRNGNEKKIK
+161 FNEILQSGDDEKIRA
-175 EVFQIRDINATDKDG
+175 VFEIYDINATDKDG
-190 NTILHML
+190 STILHML
-197 HADKNIKK
+197 HADKNIKG
-205 KDPNSPYAYMGANL
+205 KDPNSSYVYMGANL

-264 GYYFYKYAKEM
+264 GSYFYKYAKEM

-282 FSVMCNYIYYM
+282 FGVMCNYIYYM

-327 PFIIYNTIPKSPDEE
+327 PFIIYNTIPKSPDEQ
-342 TDVWRRFGKKLK
+342 TDVWQRFGKRLE

-396 SAAENLYWRWDDDGE
+396 HAATNLYWYWDYNGEYGSWILWDDD
-411 YGRWNLWDNEYTDKA
+411 YTDEA
-426 AVEVKKYFKLGYRL
+426 AAEIKKYFKLGYRL

-453 DLRKSWSAED
+453 DLRKSWRAED
-463 VGKFRYLFVLWL
+463 VGKLRYLFVLWL

>member
-1 MREDTKKAILPPAD
+1 MREDTKKAILSPTD
-15 ASRSEYCRDTRMNWA
+15 ASRSEYCWDARMNWA
-30 MAGIAILAFEIFI
+30 MTGIAILAFEIFI
-43 AIYVKGGF
+43 AIYAKDGF

-77 KALALAIFV
+77 KILALAVFT

-92 TAQYFKVLEILGIQ
+92 ITQYFKVLEILGVQ
-106 NSLLRII
+106 NYALWII

-133 YASENLIGNEH
+133 YASENFIGSEH
-144 AIYSKIRI
+144 AIYNEIRI

-161 FNEILRNGNEKKIK
+161 FNEILQSGDDEKIK
-175 EVFQIRDINATDKDG
+175 AVFEIYDINATDKDG

-197 HADKNIKK
+197 HANKDIKK
-205 KDPNSPYAYMGANL
+205 KGPNSPYAYADANL

-236 GETPLRNFMW
+236 GETPLRNFMR
-246 YVYKNLKPHQKL
+246 YVYKILKPHQKL
-258 IIIAHP
+258 VIVGKQDYTSREYIKQA
-264 GYYFYKYAKEM
+264 G
-275 NEVLNTD
+275 EVVNID
-282 FSVMCNYIYYM
+282 FGIMYNYIYNL
-293 LPRVSKYVINPEQ
+293 LPEKSQ
-306 KLMFGLYHMQLETSG
+306 
-321 DLDKMT
+321 
-327 PFIIYNTIPKSPDEE
+327 IYI
-342 TDVWRRFGKKLK
+342 WRRFGKRLE
-354 YLYVPEYP
+354 YLYAPEYP

-374 KFTYDFWM
+374 EFTYDFWM

-396 SAAENLYWRWDDDGE
+396 HAATNLYWYWDYNGE
-411 YGRWNLWDNEYTDKA
+411 YGSWILWDGEYTDKA
-426 AVEVKKYFKLGYRL
+426 AAEIKKYFKLGNRL
-440 DELNDDALDKMFY
+440 EELNDDALDKMFY
-453 DLRKSWSAED
+453 DLRKSWHAED

>member
-1 MREDTKKAILPPAD
+1 MQDKILSELKTSECDYGDAAAKLVILAIPIYIVAGPNSGFEGIMAAIL
-15 ASRSEYCRDTRMNWA
+15 
-30 MAGIAILAFEIFI
+30 F
-43 AIYVKGGF
+43 
-51 IRYYLGDVLAAAML
+51 
-65 YAFGRAA
+65 YAFVRAVISIISCH
-72 FRLPP
+72 LSP
-77 KALALAIFV
+77 KALALAIFA
-86 LSLVIE
+86 LFLVIE
-92 TAQYFKVLEILGIQ
+92 TAQYFKVLEILGVQ
-106 NSLLRII
+106 NSILRII

-133 YASENLIGNEH
+133 YVSESI
-144 AIYSKIRI
+144 IYDKARLW
-152 FRRKRLPKN
+152 RRKRLPKN
-161 FNEILRNGNEKKIK
+161 FNEILQSGDEEKIK
-175 EVFQIRDINATDKDG
+175 AVFQALDINATDKDG

-197 HADKNIKK
+197 HADKDIKK
-205 KDPNSPYAYMGANL
+205 KDPNSPYVYMGANL

-264 GYYFYKYAKEM
+264 GSYFYKYAKEM

-282 FSVMCNYIYYM
+282 FGVMCNYVYYM

-306 KLMFGLYHMQLETSG
+306 KLMFGLYHMQLEASG

-327 PFIIYNTIPKSPDEE
+327 PFIIYNTIPKSPDEQ
-342 TDVWRRFGKKLK
+342 TDVWRRFGKRLE

-362 TDMEKYDPQEYS
+362 TDMEKHDPQEYS

-396 SAAENLYWRWDDDGE
+396 HAATNLYWYWDYNGEYGSWILWDDD
-411 YGRWNLWDNEYTDKA
+411 YTDKTA
-426 AVEVKKYFKLGYRL
+426 AEIKKYFKLGNRL
-440 DELNDDALDKMFY
+440 DELNDDVLDKMFY
-453 DLRKSWSAED
+453 DLRKSWHAED

-475 LKNPEPFFE
+475 LKNPEPFLE